1 VTKVIGQFR
10 ISFLTAVVLFLAT
23 GVVPK
28 SWGQAHAGD
37 MPAASTPQSR
47 PAETLYLQLRS
58 VGLDKSRVYRI
69 RDLSIDRAALHITF
83 NDGTIAFTEDVLGRV
98 TGAFFE
104 GDGEALLMPPNQ
116 VERAS
121 MALFTGSAILE
132 QKFFTAYFRFNDDT
146 FGDLQPSLIPA
157 ENAADFVAKWNDAAR
172 NLAQVDALRLLITFS
187 QFLPLEG
194 AQNESASSMP
204 TNNGTSSASKN
215 QDRMLS
221 VRLQSLKLGTFDL
234 HYDSNSPEQIW
245 AGQLKAQNGQSYY
258 DVWASFPEKSAGRR
272 RLSDEEPITDVASE
286 AGRSDVIEVA
296 QYTIEAHI
304 HPPTELDAEATLQV
318 EIKQEGQR
326 ALPFELSRFLKIK
339 QVDADGHPV
348 EFIQNQALEGTQV
361 ARRGN
366 DIIAIVLPAPL
377 KNGQRVKLRFL
388 YGGEVLSQAGG
399 GLLYVGARG
408 LWYPNRGLAM
418 SNFDLEFHYPSGWTL
433 VATGKQ
439 GQARST
445 AGSTANEQV
454 SRWISERSIPLAG
467 FNLGRYSHVVAHAG
481 GVKVTTYAAADV
493 ERDFPKPQVPIE
505 QPELLRPPGTRTPE
519 FRLAPIQPSPARN
532 AQVIADHSAQAVQ
545 AFSRWFGAYP
555 YDQLSLTQMPGV
567 VSQSWPS
574 LIYLS
579 TFSFLTAE
587 EKSQLKMDPVRS
599 VLTDAVVAHETAH
612 QWWGDSVTWGDYHDQ
627 WIMEALANY
636 SALMLLESESP
647 AKFRMAMEKYRD
659 DLLQKN
665 QTGKQVMDSGP
676 ITLGTRLSSSQF
688 PDGYEAISY
697 GRGTWLLHMLRSM
710 MRDGEEKSALRVHRD
725 GRLEVS
731 DEPFFKGLRKLRE
744 QYQGKSVSVR
754 ELFQAFEEQLPR
766 SLWFNGRDSL
776 DWFYQGWVNGT
787 AVPSLEVAN
796 VKYVPKGG
804 MNLVSG
810 TILQKSAPDDL
821 VTSVPIYALVA
832 GKNVFLG
839 RVFADGPET
848 QFHFAAPAGAHRV
861 VVDPNHTVLTR
872 AR

>member
-1 VTKVIGQFR
+1 MTKVIGQFR
-10 ISFLTAVVLFLAT
+10 TSFLTALVLFLAT
-23 GVVPK
+23 GVVSK
-28 SWGQAHAGD
+28 SWGQAKAGD
-37 MPAASTPQSR
+37 VPASSTSQSH

-116 VERAS
+116 VERSS
-121 MALFTGSAILE
+121 MALFTGAAILE

-146 FGDLQPSLIPA
+146 FGDLQPSLAPA
-157 ENAADFVAKWNDAAR
+157 ENSSDFVAKWNEAAR

-194 AQNESASSMP
+194 LQNEASVP
-204 TNNGTSSASKN
+204 TNNGTTSASKN

-245 AGQLKAQNGQSYY
+245 AGQLKVQNGQSYY
-258 DVWASFPEKSAGRR
+258 DVWASFSEKSSGRR

-286 AGRSDVIEVA
+286 AGRSDVIDVA

-366 DIIAIVLPAPL
+366 DIVAVVLPAPL
-377 KNGQRVKLRFL
+377 KNGQRVKLRFI

-439 GQARST
+439 GQSRST

-454 SRWISERSIPLAG
+454 SRWISERPIPLAG
-467 FNLGRYSHVVAHAG
+467 FNLGKYSHVVAHAG

-587 EKSQLKMDPVRS
+587 EKSQLKMDPVRI

-636 SALMLLESESP
+636 SALMLLESENP

-665 QTGKQVMDSGP
+665 QTDKRVMDSGP

-710 MRDGEEKSALRVHRD
+710 MRDGEEKSALRVRRD

-731 DEPFFKGLRKLRE
+731 DEPFFKALRKLRE
-744 QYQGKSVSVR
+744 QYQGKSISVR
-754 ELFQAFEEQLPR
+754 RAF
-766 SLWFNGRDSL
+766 
-776 DWFYQGWVNGT
+776 
-787 AVPSLEVAN
+787 
-796 VKYVPKGG
+796 
-804 MNLVSG
+804 SG
-810 TILQKSAPDDL
+810 
-821 VTSVPIYALVA
+821 
-832 GKNVFLG
+832 F
-839 RVFADGPET
+839 
-848 QFHFAAPAGAHRV
+848 
-861 VVDPNHTVLTR
+861 
-872 AR
+872 